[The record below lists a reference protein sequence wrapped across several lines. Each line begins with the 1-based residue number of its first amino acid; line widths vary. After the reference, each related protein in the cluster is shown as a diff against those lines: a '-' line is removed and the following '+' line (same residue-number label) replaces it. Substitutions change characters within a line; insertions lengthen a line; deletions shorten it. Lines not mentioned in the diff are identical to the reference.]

1 LSGQTTDGQTDGR
14 TDRQNQSLNPAAYAR
29 GNDKNLVPEPSVD
42 FYLTAVE
49 KGLGMRS
56 FYASINIL

>member
-1 LSGQTTDGQTDGR
+1 MATTSRIHTRDGVGH
-14 TDRQNQSLNPAAYAR
+14 YMY
-29 GNDKNLVPEPSVD
+29 NDKNLVPEPSVD